1 MKRYFFRLRTILIVL
16 VVVVTGGIFYC
27 AAAFR
32 GMKDT
37 VERELRMARE
47 DAGQLARNFE
57 LLSQDTN
64 EARMALGLSPRV
76 YSGAEDTGE
85 SGGGGEA
92 GRGGAALAYYQ
103 AVELLVSQAEKNER
117 ARRFAAVF
125 ASGEVAA
132 FQARGAYRIRQSD
145 GVLVWEKERNP
156 WFRFYVLNGDAD
168 FEALSFRGT
177 KLSFRSADAAFVRF
191 LGAEEAALSE
201 YFRNVR
207 QLSRQFADVLR
218 EPVFARVLQSR
229 ELGSSVLSDTEKETV
244 IGVFPV
250 ADRQNIKLRL
260 GFDKQNSAFLIND
273 TRYSDFASFRGA
285 LSGALENLDLRRADE
300 ILIAQARQELE
311 ELFEDQ
317 GFTAYLG
324 TKNLILDRTPNE
336 DEEYIYY
343 DFHTNDG
350 KRAGSL
356 GIQKRVGEIYLFDED
371 YVSLGSLKTIGLKNN
386 SEGAKKKQADTE
398 RFSSLPG
405 LPDGSAAV
413 AASEGA
419 IPGSVIHTILI
430 AGSHERMTDT
440 LILANIHEE
449 KNTIDLISLPR
460 DLFYRN
466 RKINGI
472 YYRYGAPRLVEELSG
487 LTGLDINEYVV
498 IDMFAFID
506 AINILGGIDIT
517 LNEALVDPTY
527 RVRDNGRWS
536 TLFYSAGTHHLN
548 GVEALRVVRSRHFTS
563 DFGRSRRQ
571 QNILAS
577 IKDKMT
583 SLGVSDVGKVYELV
597 RILTKYVD
605 TNLSTY
611 QMVNYFINY
620 KSAKIRSQT
629 VLDTDNVLTHSYT
642 NLRHLN
648 LKEEEVDETFDKG
661 AYILLPLNEDWMLL
675 RRFIRSILEG
685 PVA

>member
-1 MKRYFFRLRTILIVL
+1 MKRFFFRFRTILIVL

-76 YSGAEDTGE
+76 YSGAEAAGE

-92 GRGGAALAYYQ
+92 GPGGPAALAYYQ

-125 ASGEVAA
+125 ASGEMAA
-132 FQARGAYRIRQSD
+132 FQTRGAYRVRQSD
-145 GVLVWEKERNP
+145 GVLVWEKEGNP

-177 KLSFRSADAAFVRF
+177 KLSFRSADAALVRF
-191 LGAEEAALSE
+191 LGDEEAALAG
-201 YFRNVR
+201 YFRNMR

-218 EPVFARVLQSR
+218 EPVFARDLQSR
-229 ELGSSVLSDTEKETV
+229 GLAFGVLSDTEKETV
-244 IGVFPV
+244 IGVFPA

-260 GFDKQNSAFLIND
+260 GFDKQNTAFLIND
-273 TRYSDFASFRGA
+273 MRYSDFASFRGA
-285 LSGALENLDLRRADE
+285 LSGSVGSLDLRGAHELLIERAR
-300 ILIAQARQELE
+300 LELE

-324 TKNLILDRTPNE
+324 TKNLTLDRTPNE

-343 DFHTNDG
+343 DFHTDEG

-356 GIQKRVGEIYLFDED
+356 GIQKKVGEIYLFDED

-386 SEGAKKKQADTE
+386 SAGAKKKQAGTE
-398 RFSSLPG
+398 RFSSLPE
-405 LPDGSAAV
+405 LP
-413 AASEGA
+413 EGA
-419 IPGSVIHTILI
+419 AAGAAGGGAVHTILI

-460 DLFYRN
+460 DLFYGN

-487 LTGLDINEYVV
+487 LTGLDISAYVV

-577 IKDKMT
+577 IKDKLT

-605 TNLSTY
+605 TDLSTY

-685 PVA
+685 PAA